1 MAAMPSDLH
10 VVPLPVPA
18 ALDAPDAWLL
28 HGLVDAA
35 NATLLDIWGVLDEA
49 RRPEET
55 LAGLRH
61 QEYETKLRFVALDAA
76 PADGPPDPARVLGYG
91 LLDLP
96 TQDNTHLG
104 WTVVLVRPEH
114 RGRGVGRALEARV
127 LAAAREH
134 GRTVLT
140 TSIDQAQEPEPG
152 PGTLAPSTGTGRVR
166 TGDPSV
172 AFALRR
178 GWTLEQVAR
187 RSVLDVPVDPALL
200 AAHADAAAAVRHLL
214 DAGIRVGALSNAA
227 TDYQVRKLTRAG
239 LAADVPLLVGVDTL
253 GFGKPDPRVFAEA
266 CRRLGTEPGRTAYVG
281 DELDVDARAA
291 TAAGLRGVWLA
302 RPGLGSKGV
311 RELHALPTDVVI
323 ASLDELP
330 AALGL

>member
-1 MAAMPSDLH
+1 MTRAAVDGVLFDVDDTLVDTHGAFAEALAAVTRAWLPDLEPARDGEVLARWRTDAQGWYRRYTRGEVGYREQRMARANELH
-10 VVPLPVPA
+10 AVFGGP
-18 ALDAPDAWLL
+18 ALDDDAYDRWNALFEERFT
-28 HGLVDAA
+28 AA
-35 NATLLDIWGVLDEA
+35 W
-49 RRPEET
+49 
-55 LAGLRH
+55 
-61 QEYETKLRFVALDAA
+61 
-76 PADGPPDPARVLGYG
+76 
-91 LLDLP
+91 
-96 TQDNTHLG
+96 
-104 WTVVLVRPEH
+104 
-114 RGRGVGRALEARV
+114 
-127 LAAAREH
+127 
-134 GRTVLT
+134 
-140 TSIDQAQEPEPG
+140 
-152 PGTLAPSTGTGRVR
+152 
-166 TGDPSV
+166 
-172 AFALRR
+172 
-178 GWTLEQVAR
+178 
-187 RSVLDVPVDPALL
+187 